1 MPKPCPEGKIRN
13 PATGRCVKKSGV
25 IGKKLLAAKKSAKK
39 PKTPAPKS
47 VKKPKTPAPKSV
59 KKPKTPAP
67 KSAKKSGT
75 TKSFKLYVML
85 DGKTSSAVV
94 KGFQKHLIVSSWKD
108 QMGYIGL
115 KDIKVKLEK
124 THSNYVV
131 LNVTLSAE
139 KFEMKYFD
147 SLKRVM
153 GESVSEKIGVRSYMS
168 KQPFM
173 K

>member
-1 MPKPCPEGKIRN
+1 MPKPCPEGKIIN

-25 IGKKLLAAKKSAKK
+25 IGKKLLAAKKS
-39 PKTPAPKS
+39 S
-47 VKKPKTPAPKSV
+47 

-67 KSAKKSGT
+67 KSAKKSGS

-85 DGKTSSAVV
+85 DGKTSSTVV

-139 KFEMKYFD
+139 KFEMEYFD

>member
-1 MPKPCPEGKIRN
+1 
-13 PATGRCVKKSGV
+13 
-25 IGKKLLAAKKSAKK
+25 
-39 PKTPAPKS
+39 
-47 VKKPKTPAPKSV
+47 
-59 KKPKTPAP
+59 
-67 KSAKKSGT
+67 
-75 TKSFKLYVML
+75 ML
-85 DGKTSSAVV
+85 EGKTSSTVV
-94 KGFQKHLIVSSWKD
+94 KGFQKHLIVSSWED

-139 KFEMKYFD
+139 KFEMEYFD